1 MEEPLRQQKAAIRK
15 EILKKRD
22 ALDPAVRTS
31 KSLLIQTALFTLP
44 KIVAS
49 SSIMFYVS
57 FRSEVQTETMIKH
70 ALAIGK
76 TVIVPITDL
85 KNKRLILSRL
95 ENYDEDLAFG
105 TWGIL
110 EPRPEKVRPVSYG
123 DIDSVITP
131 GAAFTEDGWRIGY
144 GGGFF
149 DRLLRESKKKAVALA
164 FEMQILDTIPHNP
177 ARDVPVNYVITERRV
192 IACAATMK

>member
-1 MEEPLRQQKAAIRK
+1 MPDTLRQQKAAIRK

-31 KSLLIQTALFTLP
+31 KSLLIQTALFALP
-44 KIVAS
+44 EIVS
-49 SSIMFYVS
+49 SSCIMFYVS

-85 KNKRLILSRL
+85 KNKRLVLSRL
-95 ENYDEDLAFG
+95 ENYDEDLAPG

-110 EPRPEKVRPVSYG
+110 EPRPEKVRPVSYA
-123 DIDSVITP
+123 DIDSVIAP

-164 FEMQILDTIPHNP
+164 FEMQILDTIPHDP
-177 ARDVPVNYVITERRV
+177 ERDVPVNYVITERRV
-192 IACAATMK
+192 ITCASMR

>member
-1 MEEPLRQQKAAIRK
+1 MPDTLRKQKTAIRK
-15 EILKKRD
+15 EILNKRD
-22 ALDPAVRTS
+22 ALDPAVRAS

-44 KIVAS
+44 EIVAS
-49 SSIMFYVS
+49 SCIMFYVS

-76 TVIVPITDL
+76 TVIVPVTDL
-85 KNKRLILSRL
+85 KNKRLVLSRL
-95 ENYDEDLAFG
+95 ENYDEDLAPG

-110 EPRPEKVRPVSYG
+110 EPRPEKVRPASYA
-123 DIDSVITP
+123 DIDSVIAP

-149 DRLLRESKKKAVALA
+149 DRLLRESKKKAIALA
-164 FEMQILDTIPHNP
+164 FEMQILDAVPHDP
-177 ARDVPVNYVITERRV
+177 ERDVPVNYVITERRV
-192 IACAATMK
+192 ITCAAMR

>member
-1 MEEPLRQQKAAIRK
+1 MPDTLRQQKAAIRK

-44 KIVAS
+44 EIVS
-49 SSIMFYVS
+49 SPRIMFYVS
-57 FRSEVQTETMIKH
+57 FRNEVQTETMIKH

-85 KNKRLILSRL
+85 KNKRLVLSRL
-95 ENYDEDLAFG
+95 ENYDEDLAPG

-110 EPRPEKVRPVSYG
+110 EPRPEKVRPVSYA
-123 DIDSVITP
+123 DIDSVIAP

-164 FEMQILDTIPHNP
+164 FEMQILDTIPHDP
-177 ARDVPVNYVITERRV
+177 ERDVPVNYVITERRV
-192 IACAATMK
+192 ITCASMR